1 MNMTSYRDTDN
12 QFQPPHD
19 EWHPSSDQPGLS
31 GDSVRSHAHD
41 GDDRSPDDEYRAFAR
56 ALDHLPLDDPPR
68 LSIRQQNMIRPDQ
81 YDKVAVF
88 FDMSNLYFAARD
100 LGVRIDYARLLDF
113 LANGR
118 RLHRAYA
125 YMAISPEESSA
136 IPFLTW
142 LRRNGFRVVT
152 KPLKRF
158 SDGTTKGDLDMEL
171 AVDLLSQ
178 APYIDIAII
187 VSGDGDFTY
196 LVDRAQRLGLRVEI
210 ASTPRYTA
218 IELLEIA
225 DRFIDLEAN
234 LSVFALERGNH
245 DDDLAHGH
253 GPDAMA
259 HEVERHGPRY

>member
-1 MNMTSYRDTDN
+1 MSGAS
-12 QFQPPHD
+12 QF
-19 EWHPSSDQPGLS
+19 
-31 GDSVRSHAHD
+31 
-41 GDDRSPDDEYRAFAR
+41 
-56 ALDHLPLDDPPR
+56 
-68 LSIRQQNMIRPDQ
+68 
-81 YDKVAVF
+81 DKVAVF

-100 LGVRIDYARLLDF
+100 LGVKIDYTKLLQF
-113 LANGR
+113 LVGGR

-125 YMAISPEESSA
+125 YLAVAAEDQAA

-142 LRRNGFRVVT
+142 LRRNGFRVIT

-158 SDGTTKGDLDMEL
+158 SDGTSKGDLDMEL

-178 APYIDIAII
+178 APYIDVAVI

-225 DRFIDLEAN
+225 DRYVNLDAN
-234 LSVFALERGNH
+234 IEVFALERPVYNGMPEDDSRAVPRSHWEPEIDLDLNCPETEDKFESHNDRSRFEQPGGN
-245 DDDLAHGH
+245 A
-253 GPDAMA
+253 
-259 HEVERHGPRY
+259 

>member
-1 MNMTSYRDTDN
+1 MSSYSEHPDTNQPQDESQENADLPTTTSRSWIPESTEYDT
-12 QFQPPHD
+12 QT
-19 EWHPSSDQPGLS
+19 SAT
-31 GDSVRSHAHD
+31 V
-41 GDDRSPDDEYRAFAR
+41 DEYS
-56 ALDHLPLDDPPR
+56 ALADALVSVPLDNSTR
-68 LSIRQQNMIRPDQ
+68 LSIRQQNMIRSDQ

-142 LRRNGFRVVT
+142 LRRNGFRVIT

-225 DRFIDLEAN
+225 DRYIDLESN
-234 LSVFALERGNH
+234 LSVFALERSNH
-245 DDDLAHGH
+245 DDDLAQGH
-253 GPDAMA
+253 GPDSMA
-259 HEVERHGPRY
+259 TDADRHGPRS

>member
-1 MNMTSYRDTDN
+1 M
-12 QFQPPHD
+12 
-19 EWHPSSDQPGLS
+19 
-31 GDSVRSHAHD
+31 
-41 GDDRSPDDEYRAFAR
+41 
-56 ALDHLPLDDPPR
+56 
-68 LSIRQQNMIRPDQ
+68 MIRPDQ

-100 LGVRIDYARLLDF
+100 LGVRIDYARLLEF

-125 YMAISPEESSA
+125 YMAISPEENSA

-142 LRRNGFRVVT
+142 LRRNGFRVIT

-178 APYIDIAII
+178 APYIDVAVI

-225 DRFIDLEAN
+225 DRYIDLESN
-234 LSVFALERGNH
+234 LSIFALERGNH
-245 DDDLAHGH
+245 EDE
-253 GPDAMA
+253 MV
-259 HEVERHGPRY
+259 HEPSPEALSNDVDQRRSH

>member
-1 MNMTSYRDTDN
+1 MT
-12 QFQPPHD
+12 
-19 EWHPSSDQPGLS
+19 
-31 GDSVRSHAHD
+31 
-41 GDDRSPDDEYRAFAR
+41 
-56 ALDHLPLDDPPR
+56 R
-68 LSIRQQNMIRPDQ
+68 LNQ

-100 LGVRIDYARLLDF
+100 LGIRIDYTKLLDF
-113 LANGR
+113 LRDGR

-125 YMAISPEESSA
+125 YMAVAPDDTTA
-136 IPFLTW
+136 VPFLTW

-178 APYIDIAII
+178 APYIDVAVI

-196 LVDRAQRLGLRVEI
+196 LVDGAQRLGLRVEI

-218 IELLEIA
+218 IELLEIS

-234 LSVFALERGNH
+234 LHVFALERTAPSAPE
-245 DDDLAHGH
+245 LSAEPVLK
-253 GPDAMA
+253 PDCDK
-259 HEVERHGPRY
+259 P

>member
-1 MNMTSYRDTDN
+1 MFSNRDHDDGN
-12 QFQPPHD
+12 DSHHEAWHQPPDRPEISGESVDSRSHD
-19 EWHPSSDQPGLS
+19 AVDQPS
-31 GDSVRSHAHD
+31 
-41 GDDRSPDDEYRAFAR
+41 DDEYRAFTR
-56 ALDHLPLDDPPR
+56 ALDSLPLDDSPR
-68 LSIRQQNMIRPDQ
+68 LAIRQQNMIRPDQ

-142 LRRNGFRVVT
+142 LRRNGFRVIT

-234 LSVFALERGNH
+234 LSVFALERSSH

-253 GPDAMA
+253 GPDAVT

>member
-1 MNMTSYRDTDN
+1 
-12 QFQPPHD
+12 
-19 EWHPSSDQPGLS
+19 
-31 GDSVRSHAHD
+31 
-41 GDDRSPDDEYRAFAR
+41 
-56 ALDHLPLDDPPR
+56 
-68 LSIRQQNMIRPDQ
+68 MIRPDQ

-253 GPDAMA
+253 GPDGLT
-259 HEVERHGPRY
+259 HEVERHGPRF